1 LNISVVL
8 RAFPVGF
15 VDVGRS
21 RPRPNRDSRQ
31 GGSREPGLSGSN
43 GSGPSST
50 DVRFFAKKKARLI
63 ARGARAYDVHY
74 DRGRLAS
81 VSSPLSFSKA

>member
-1 LNISVVL
+1 LSTWGA
-8 RAFPVGF
+8 RALDRIAIRDSWRPRTKIVGF
-15 VDVGRS
+15 EVLGSFIKTCAFREKKGDVY
-21 RPRPNRDSRQ
+21 
-31 GGSREPGLSGSN
+31 E
-43 GSGPSST
+43 
-50 DVRFFAKKKARLI
+50 KKARLI